1 MCNNNATK
9 VFPQPVKK
17 EKPKQKSTPAY
28 YQCLLNE
35 SLNGFNGQ
43 KITQACRNCKVN
55 GANLASQR
63 EQEIHSLLTA
73 YQQIGASLR
82 NLLTPLETNATN

>member
-1 MCNNNATK
+1 MCNNNTPK
-9 VFPQPVKK
+9 VFPSPVKK
-17 EKPKQKSTPAY
+17 EKPKQKTTAY

-35 SLNGFNGQ
+35 SLNNFHGQ

-82 NLLTPLETNATN
+82 NLLTPLEQ